1 MWNIKTRALNI
12 VEKIK
17 QYQNKW
23 LQHVQGMD
31 TNRLPRQALRY
42 RPKERRN
49 IGRPKK
55 RWRDQL
61 RFEDQGPGNTPNPPG
76 T

>member
-23 LQHVQGMD
+23 LQHVQRMD
-31 TNRLPRQALRY
+31 TNRLPRQSLRY